1 LNRFFS
7 YVVLAWLAL
16 LLQTVLLPPF
26 FAGGI
31 KPDLVL
37 LLTIW
42 VGLRESPWRGG
53 LLVYGLGC
61 FYDSYAGI
69 YPGLHGFVLL
79 TIFLVVCGMATRLN
93 TESLPLLWYLV
104 CGGTLLQGLLT
115 VFALEFF
122 ADAEQFW
129 SIMLRCL
136 PAQLLVNLVAAYLL
150 RSGYFRFRTAIPRIP
165 PRLFNRF
172 GRRHAS

>member
-1 LNRFFS
+1 MNRCLC
-7 YVVLAWLAL
+7 YLALAWLAL

-37 LLTIW
+37 LLAIW
-42 VGLRESPWRGG
+42 IGLRETAWRGG
-53 LLVYGLGC
+53 LLVYGLGWL
-61 FYDSYAGI
+61 YDAHAGI

-79 TIFLVVCGMATRLN
+79 AIFLAVCGMATRLN

-129 SIMLRCL
+129 SVMLRCL

-150 RSGYFRFRTAIPRIP
+150 RSGYFRFNPAISRIL
-165 PRLFNRF
+165 PRLFTRY